1 MGGDVQERG
10 LGLKDKELTKEN
22 SAEGYCHRERE
33 AVPKPRD
40 PKHSKFSWCG
50 YSITCRA
57 GEGPQAG

>member
-22 SAEGYCHRERE
+22 SAKRVIVIGKERLCQSPE
-33 AVPKPRD
+33 TPN
-40 PKHSKFSWCG
+40 SKFSWCG